1 MRWLKGRDMLS
12 DLRDQIDFIEGGEGT
27 IRGVCGTQRGGIG
40 RSVEGGMG
48 WMRGGAVFGLK
59 GA

>member
-1 MRWLKGRDMLS
+1 MLS